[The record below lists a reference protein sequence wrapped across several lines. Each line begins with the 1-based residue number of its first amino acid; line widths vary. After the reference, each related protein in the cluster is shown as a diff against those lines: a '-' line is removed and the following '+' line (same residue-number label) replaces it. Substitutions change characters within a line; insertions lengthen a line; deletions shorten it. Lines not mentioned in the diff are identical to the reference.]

1 MIGRPGITELP
12 NQLAGD
18 AVLALALAK
27 RWCPAQQG
35 FGVGQARRRYPEVV
49 RYSGADRDDSNPAWF
64 RLGSL
69 DVTTTTF
76 VLLLWVIT
84 LIIWAVEPLS
94 KPITSTLAL
103 IPDDVAVGEAWRLLT
118 WPWSHEGFGLFD
130 IIGAA
135 IFWIFGTEL
144 ERQIGRR
151 PFATLIGSSIL
162 IIGLVATAL
171 SVLLSTD
178 TVIADLGLLQL
189 VVLLLYIGE
198 YPTRPFFFGIQAW
211 VIGAVIVALEV
222 INDVAYRD
230 WIRLLTV
237 IVAAGLI
244 ALVARKLDLLT
255 QYDRVPD
262 VRLPRRKRKGETSA
276 PKRGRASSR
285 PNAPG
290 GAESKRPGPLWSRKK
305 DEGEPAEILQM
316 PTRPR
321 PRPQRVDTTVPD
333 GAADDLALDLLL
345 DKISEG
351 GLDSLTDAERQSLDE
366 LRARRRGRPT
376 S

>member
-1 MIGRPGITELP
+1 M
-12 NQLAGD
+12 
-18 AVLALALAK
+18 
-27 RWCPAQQG
+27 
-35 FGVGQARRRYPEVV
+35 

-69 DVTTTTF
+69 DVTTTTL
-76 VLLLWVIT
+76 VLLLWVVT
-84 LIIWAVEPLS
+84 LVIWTVEPVS
-94 KPITSTLAL
+94 KPLTNQMAL
-103 IPDDVAVGEAWRLLT
+103 IPEDVASGEVWRLFT

-151 PFATLIGSSIL
+151 PFAILIGSSIL

-171 SVLLSTD
+171 GVLLGSET
-178 TVIADLGLLQL
+178 ILSDLALLQL
-189 VVLLLYIGE
+189 VVLLLYIAE
-198 YPTRPFFFGIQAW
+198 HPTRPFFFNIPAW

-222 INDVAYRD
+222 VNDLSAREWD
-230 WIRLLTV
+230 RLLTV
-237 IVAAGLI
+237 LVSAGLI
-244 ALVARKLDLLT
+244 TLVARKLDLLS
-255 QYDRVPD
+255 QYDKVPD
-262 VRLPRRKRKGETSA
+262 LRLPRRKRKGETSA
-276 PKRGRASSR
+276 PNRGRPGGRSS
-285 PNAPG
+285 APG
-290 GAESKRPGPLWSRKK
+290 RSEPKRPGPLWSRKK

-321 PRPQRVDTTVPD
+321 PRPQAVDTTVPD

>member
-1 MIGRPGITELP
+1 M
-12 NQLAGD
+12 
-18 AVLALALAK
+18 
-27 RWCPAQQG
+27 
-35 FGVGQARRRYPEVV
+35 

-76 VLLLWVIT
+76 VLLLWVVT
-84 LIIWAVEPLS
+84 LIIWAVEPTT
-94 KPITSTLAL
+94 KPVTQQLWFT
-103 IPDDVAVGEAWRLLT
+103 PDEVMNAEVWRLFS
-118 WPWSHEGFGLFD
+118 WPWAHVTDVQDLYVRSFSIWD
-130 IIGAA
+130 VINAA
-135 IFWIFGTEL
+135 IFWIFGMEL
-144 ERQIGRR
+144 ERQVGRR
-151 PFATLIGSSIL
+151 PFA
-162 IIGLVATAL
+162 
-171 SVLLSTD
+171 VLLFSAV
-178 TVIADLGLLQL
+178 VIIPASAVLWAQILGANTLFGDLDLLSL
-189 VVLLLYIGE
+189 TVVLLYCAE
-198 YPTRPFFFGIQAW
+198 HPTRRFFFNIPAW
-211 VIGAVIVALEV
+211 AIGGVIAAVEV
-222 INDVAYRD
+222 INDVSARD
-230 WIRLLTV
+230 WVRLLTV
-237 IVAAGLI
+237 ALAAALI
-244 ALVARKLDLLT
+244 TLVARKVELLAS
-255 QYDRVPD
+255 YGKVPD

-321 PRPQRVDTTVPD
+321 PRSQRVDTNVPD

-376 S
+376 N